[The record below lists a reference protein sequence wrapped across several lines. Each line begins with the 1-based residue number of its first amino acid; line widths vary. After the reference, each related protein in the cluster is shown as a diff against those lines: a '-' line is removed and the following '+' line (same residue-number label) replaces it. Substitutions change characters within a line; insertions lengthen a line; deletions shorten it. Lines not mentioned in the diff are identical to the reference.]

1 MPDNNR
7 KRQKAIPGLNY
18 KIVNIRTQAIGAD
31 SGSILIIYTGGTL
44 GMSYDKKGSLI
55 PFNFGKVVEKIPSLE
70 FLNLRLTV
78 ISFPEPIDSSNVLP
92 SHWQNIAYI
101 IDHNYD
107 SYDGFI
113 IIHGTDTMAYS
124 ASALSYMLEGL
135 SKPVIFTGAQ
145 LPIEMARTDARE
157 NLATALE
164 ISAEKTADGQPLVKE
179 VCIFFN
185 HILLRGNR
193 SKKVQST
200 HFDAFESENY
210 PNLAEAGIKIEY
222 NFSALKQ
229 IENKPKLRVQN
240 QISSNVALLKIFPG
254 INEEFVN
261 AVVNTKGLK
270 GLVLETFGSGNTP
283 TYPWFLACLKRAIDH
298 GIIIFNVS
306 QCNGGHVSQ
315 GKYETSSALE
325 KMGVLSGMD
334 ISAEAAITKMMYL
347 FGKYSDIEMVKKSLQ
362 IPIAGEMSVNDSHL
376 K

>member
-1 MPDNNR
+1 MSDNNR

-44 GMSYDKKGSLI
+44 GMSYDENGSLI

-92 SHWQNIAYI
+92 IHWQNIAYI
-101 IDHNYD
+101 IHHNYD
-107 SYDGFI
+107 SYDGFV

-124 ASALSYMLEGL
+124 ASALSFMLEGL

-164 ISAEKTADGQPLVKE
+164 IAAEKKIDGQPLVKE

-193 SKKVQST
+193 SKKVQSSQ
-200 HFDAFESENY
+200 FDAFESENY

-222 NFSALKQ
+222 NFSALQEIKS
-229 IENKPKLRVQN
+229 KKKLKVQT
-240 QISSNVALLKIFPG
+240 QMSSDVGLLKLFPG
-254 INEEFVN
+254 INEGFVN
-261 AVVNTKGLK
+261 AVLNTKDLK
-270 GLVLETFGSGNTP
+270 GVVLETFGSGNTP
-283 TYPWFLACLKRAIDH
+283 SYPWFLGCLKRAIDN
-298 GIIIFNVS
+298 GLVIFNVS
-306 QCNGGHVSQ
+306 QCNGGQVSH

-325 KMGVLSGMD
+325 KMGVISGLD

-347 FGKYSDIEMVKKSLQ
+347 FGKYSDTEMVKKGLQ
-362 IPIAGEMSVNDSHL
+362 FPLVGEMSKNDSHL

>member
-44 GMSYDKKGSLI
+44 GMSYDEKGSLI

-101 IDHNYD
+101 IDQNYD
-107 SYDGFI
+107 SYDGFV

-124 ASALSYMLEGL
+124 ASALSFMLEGL

-229 IENKPKLRVQN
+229 VENKSKLRVQN

-261 AVVNTKGLK
+261 AVINTKGLK

-283 TYPWFLACLKRAIDH
+283 TYPWFLACLKRAIDR

-306 QCNGGHVSQ
+306 QCNGGHVLQ

-362 IPIAGEMSVNDSHL
+362 ISIAGEMSINDSHL